1 MESVISAFDRDL
13 LARLANRGNATPR
26 RLAREFGR
34 NTTYVRRRLVLLVA
48 TGHVRCLNPAREP
61 RRYEPTAA
69 GREAAA
75 SRSGVDPTPGTAGG
89 ATADDRPSDASVDD
103 AATGDHAGD

>member
-1 MESVISAFDRDL
+1 MQSVISAFDRDL
-13 LARLANRGNATPR
+13 LARLAERDRGTPT

-48 TGHVRCLNPAREP
+48 TGHVQPTNPAREP

-69 GREAAA
+69 GRAAVA
-75 SRSGVDPTPGTAGG
+75 SRSEDAP
-89 ATADDRPSDASVDD
+89 ADGPR
-103 AATGDHAGD
+103 AGDSASD